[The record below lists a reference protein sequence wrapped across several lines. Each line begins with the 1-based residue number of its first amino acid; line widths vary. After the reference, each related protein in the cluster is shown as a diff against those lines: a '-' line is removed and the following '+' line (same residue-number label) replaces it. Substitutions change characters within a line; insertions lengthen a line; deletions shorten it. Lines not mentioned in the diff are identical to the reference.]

1 MIIYHYVV
9 KPIEVK
15 NLLQPQFLLLII
27 GLMAFVVTMLALR
40 NLGEWTRF
48 VESPMQYLFKYFGN
62 VFSLVTEE
70 SYVPHYMAMITYFS
84 THNFGHGSSFK
95 GLLT

>member
-15 NLLQPQFLLLII
+15 NLLQPQFSLLII

-48 VESPMQYLFKYFGN
+48 VEKSD
-62 VFSLVTEE
+62 
-70 SYVPHYMAMITYFS
+70 AI
-84 THNFGHGSSFK
+84 SF
-95 GLLT
+95 